1 MMKLSR
7 IIPIVLFSVMAIT
20 ASGQSVYKVDSL
32 KREARAK
39 LDIFKQVQKD
49 SISKTSLEY
58 KTALQDLRYVFNRY
72 INAKSDSIFDS

>member
-1 MMKLSR
+1 MKLFR
-7 IIPIVLFSVMAIT
+7 IIFIALFSVTAIT

-49 SISKTSLEY
+49 SISKTSLKY
-58 KTALQDLRYVFNRY
+58 KTARQNFLDAFFKYRDM
-72 INAKSDSIFDS
+72 KSDSIFDS